1 MREPCFAA
9 FLSRIA
15 AILGLGCVLAAGP
28 AFAASNDSV
37 VAHSVTVTPRFE
49 AYAKVVPIA
58 LASLRAAVPGLVAGL
73 TAVPGQTITAGKV
86 IGHLQGPEIAMLLAR
101 RKNAVASA
109 QSAFRAAQQALA
121 VAHENRAAKLE
132 TRQTVFEA
140 QAALAQ
146 SRAALATA
154 EAALAAAQASTRL
167 QAPASGTLVA
177 RDAANGER
185 VAAGQTILTVAP
197 QRGLW
202 IQADYYGADAGR
214 IRLGLQ
220 GRFTPVDGAAPFAV
234 KVASI
239 LSPQRPDGGQPVG
252 LRPVDPRRDL
262 VNGEA
267 GTLVIDGAKR
277 SVVAVPTRALIL
289 DHGKWWVLVQGP
301 HGDERREVTPG
312 TSRGDE
318 TLITKGLAPGTSV
331 VVTNAYLQFH
341 RDVAQHY
348 QPPD

>member
-1 MREPCFAA
+1 MPEPCFAA

-28 AFAASNDSV
+28 AFAASNGSV
-37 VAHSVTVTPRFE
+37 VARSVTVTPRFE

-58 LASLRAAVPGLVAGL
+58 LASLRAAVPGVVAGL
-73 TAVPGQTITAGKV
+73 TAVPGQTVAAGKV
-86 IGHLQGPEIAMLLAR
+86 IGELQGPEIAMLLAE

-109 QSAFRAAQQALA
+109 QTAFHAAQQSLA
-121 VAHENRAAKLE
+121 VTRENRAAKLG

-146 SRAALATA
+146 SRAALAA
-154 EAALAAAQASTRL
+154 AASALAAAQASTRL
-167 QAPASGTLVA
+167 QAPASGIVVA

-197 QRGLW
+197 QHGLW
-202 IQADYYGADAGR
+202 IEADYYGADASR
-214 IRLGLQ
+214 IHPGLQ
-220 GRFTPVDGAAPFAV
+220 GRFTPVDGAASFAV

-252 LRPVDPRRDL
+252 LRPLDPRRDL

-267 GTLVIDGAKR
+267 GTVVIEGAKR

-289 DHGKWWVLVQGP
+289 DRGKWWVLVQGP

-312 TSRGDE
+312 ASRGDE
-318 TLITKGLAPGTSV
+318 TLIAQGLAPGTAV